1 MKNIEGDM
9 AKTPVTQGMK
19 DLDAEF
25 EDIIKV
31 AEEESSVDPGDKYR
45 IWRCNGLPVALRFHN
60 KRS

>member
-1 MKNIEGDM
+1 MKNIDGDM
-9 AKTPVTQGMK
+9 AKTPVTQRVK

-25 EDIIKV
+25 EDVIKI
-31 AEEESSVDPGDKYR
+31 AEEKSSVDPSDKYR